1 MASRYNFPQEEEM
14 KTRRIAVWAAW
25 LGFAGILM
33 ACPSFAQQGTGAGR
47 MYDPKTVETVKGE
60 VVSVEKIPSPGGK
73 GSGVHLMLK
82 TDKETVS
89 VELGPDWHIEKQPVR
104 IQAKDTIEVKGS
116 RVMVQGKAAII
127 ASEVKK
133 GDQSLKLRDEN
144 GIPAWSGGGR
154 RPGY

>member
-1 MASRYNFPQEEEM
+1 M

-33 ACPSFAQQGTGAGR
+33 ACPSYAQQGTGGGR

-73 GSGVHLMLK
+73 GSGVHLTLK

-89 VELGPDWHIEKQPVR
+89 VELGPDWHIEKQPVK
-104 IQAKDTIEVKGS
+104 IHAKDTIEVKGS